1 MENKEKE
8 SSDMDISTSDE
19 EKVDN
24 SMEKTNKKRKK
35 MSFSSDG
42 ENNRKRGKSKM
53 CHQCKKSDKDRL
65 VCCSNCKDKT
75 FCLPCIKQ
83 RYPWIPEE
91 AFLSACPD
99 LLNIDVKCTDEEKI
113 VYSKHIVRALLPAL
127 EQLNTE
133 QMIEKP
139 MEYQIGVFPDFEVNT
154 HKAENEKNKSI
165 YCNYCS
171 AFIVDFHRSCSSC
184 SYKLCL
190 TCCKELRNGNLQ
202 ADASEVRMQN
212 IDNGPGYLPGM
223 AEVITRDQTEV
234 AMESKWKPMENGAIS
249 CPPKDMGGCSEGTLY
264 LRCLFSELLI
274 FELLLRAKEI
284 AQKCNLHIDS
294 ALDHYSSKSK
304 GEPSTSGPK
313 VRKAAARENS
323 SDNYLFSPAAVDIQS
338 TNSMHF
344 RFSFSKGEP
353 VIVTDVHDRA
363 LRLSWEPTVIWSAC
377 RQTMKAVDIL
387 NCSNWCMHVCNL
399 YKVHIA
405 YGFPKELGRGD
416 SVTKLHYAL
425 TDTVNVLMHTEAV
438 VPKVEQL
445 VAIEKLRQIHK
456 ARDQREFVADANRM
470 HESIKTNIPNVN
482 GKSVPSVTADCEK
495 NQHGKDNPE
504 GFEEAD
510 GGGALWDVFRRQDV
524 PKLEE
529 YLRKHFREFW
539 HIGPSFP
546 QVVHPILDNTFYLST
561 MHKRKLKEEY
571 GIEPWTFVQKL
582 GEAVFVPAGCPHQVR
597 NLMPCI
603 NASLDFIST
612 ENVNECIRLTEEL
625 RKLPRNHDSRKDK
638 FGVKKI
644 IVQTMSKV
652 VNLLKKTVLNSEA
665 GIGTEL
671 CLSSSISKTI
681 NAMPG
686 PSMPKSSSVSEDP
699 SSSMAANR
707 EDPSRTAQL
716 ILYSP
721 PPAQESTLVPSQA
734 IKQIINIDQDVESTF
749 HSVQSFLKSLQE
761 QHPRQQSG
769 LQINSTTS
777 SAQIHAK
784 LIYECS
790 IRLPLAVFA
799 DDLTKE
805 KEVHDAIAA
814 LSDNPSSLLSNEQAK
829 QLRRLKYE
837 FPFMVKKC
845 RDLARSKSSC
855 QEFFTDF
862 EEDRKKL
869 DDWIRSEQRLKAKY
883 EKKEEEARELE
894 ERLQDIRTMQK
905 EIMDERQ
912 ERSRESQNI
921 LLLSQEKA
929 GKIESISNELVTTEV
944 QMDGLLKKWSNLKSL
959 FP

>member
-8 SSDMDISTSDE
+8 SSDMDISSSDE

-35 MSFSSDG
+35 MNFSSDA

-53 CHQCKKSDKDRL
+53 CHQCKKSDKDKL

-83 RYPWIPEE
+83 RYPWILEE
-91 AFLSACPD
+91 AFLSACPVCRNLCNCKECLLLQELPKD
-99 LLNIDVKCTDEEKI
+99 LLNVDVKCTDEEKI
-113 VYSKHIVRALLPAL
+113 VYSKHIVRALLPVL

-133 QMIEKP
+133 QMIEKLN
-139 MEYQIGVFPDFEVNT
+139 EYQIGVFPDFEVNT

-294 ALDHYSSKSK
+294 ALNHCSSKSK

-313 VRKAAARENS
+313 LRKAAARENS

-344 RFSFSKGEP
+344 RLSFSKGEP
-353 VIVTDVHDRA
+353 VIVTEVHDSA

-377 RQTMKAVDIL
+377 RQTMKAADIL
-387 NCSNWCMHVCNL
+387 NCSNWCMHVLNL

-405 YGFPKELGRGD
+405 YGFPKVLGRGD

-470 HESIKTNIPNVN
+470 HESIKTNMPNVN
-482 GKSVPSVTADCEK
+482 GKSVLSVTADCET
-495 NQHGKDNPE
+495 DRFE
-504 GFEEAD
+504 GFEEEED
-510 GGGALWDVFRRQDV
+510 DVLWDVFRRQDV

-529 YLRKHFREFW
+529 YLRKHFREFR
-539 HIGPSFP
+539 HIGSPFP
-546 QVVHPILDNTFYLST
+546 PVVHPILDKTFYLSVE
-561 MHKRKLKEEY
+561 HKRRLKEEY

-582 GEAVFVPAGCPHQVR
+582 GEAVFVPAGCPHQ
-597 NLMPCI
+597 
-603 NASLDFIST
+603 
-612 ENVNECIRLTEEL
+612 
-625 RKLPRNHDSRKDK
+625 
-638 FGVKKI
+638 
-644 IVQTMSKV
+644 Q
-652 VNLLKKTVLNSEA
+652 
-665 GIGTEL
+665 
-671 CLSSSISKTI
+671 
-681 NAMPG
+681 
-686 PSMPKSSSVSEDP
+686 
-699 SSSMAANR
+699 
-707 EDPSRTAQL
+707 
-716 ILYSP
+716 
-721 PPAQESTLVPSQA
+721 
-734 IKQIINIDQDVESTF
+734 
-749 HSVQSFLKSLQE
+749 
-761 QHPRQQSG
+761 
-769 LQINSTTS
+769 
-777 SAQIHAK
+777 
-784 LIYECS
+784 
-790 IRLPLAVFA
+790 
-799 DDLTKE
+799 
-805 KEVHDAIAA
+805 
-814 LSDNPSSLLSNEQAK
+814 
-829 QLRRLKYE
+829 
-837 FPFMVKKC
+837 
-845 RDLARSKSSC
+845 
-855 QEFFTDF
+855 
-862 EEDRKKL
+862 
-869 DDWIRSEQRLKAKY
+869 
-883 EKKEEEARELE
+883 
-894 ERLQDIRTMQK
+894 
-905 EIMDERQ
+905 
-912 ERSRESQNI
+912 
-921 LLLSQEKA
+921 
-929 GKIESISNELVTTEV
+929 
-944 QMDGLLKKWSNLKSL
+944 
-959 FP
+959 

>member
-8 SSDMDISTSDE
+8 SSDMDISNGDE
-19 EKVDN
+19 EKIDN

-35 MSFSSDG
+35 MNFSSDA

-53 CHQCKKSDKDRL
+53 CHQCKKSDKDKL
-65 VCCSNCKDKT
+65 VCCSNCTDKT

-83 RYPWIPEE
+83 RYPEIPEE

-99 LLNIDVKCTDEEKI
+99 LLNVDVKCTDEEKI

-133 QMIEKP
+133 QMIEKLN
-139 MEYQIGVFPDFEVNT
+139 EYQIGVFPDFEVNT

-294 ALDHYSSKSK
+294 ALDHCSSKSK

-313 VRKAAARENS
+313 LRKAAARENS
-323 SDNYLFSPAAVDIQS
+323 SDNYLFTPAAVDIQS

-344 RFSFSKGEP
+344 RLSFSKGEP

-377 RQTMKAVDIL
+377 RQTMKAADIL
-387 NCSNWCMHVCNL
+387 NCSNWCMHVLNL

-405 YGFPKELGRGD
+405 YGFPKVLGRGD

-470 HESIKTNIPNVN
+470 HESIKTNITNVN
-482 GKSVPSVTADCEK
+482 GKSVLSVTADCET
-495 NQHGKDNPE
+495 DRSE

-510 GGGALWDVFRRQDV
+510 DDALWDVFRRQDV

-529 YLRKHFREFW
+529 YLRKHFREFR
-539 HIGPSFP
+539 HIGSPFP
-546 QVVHPILDNTFYLST
+546 PVVHPILDKTFYLSAE
-561 MHKRKLKEEY
+561 HKRRLKEEY

-582 GEAVFVPAGCPHQVR
+582 GEAVFVPAGCPHQGR
-597 NLMPCI
+597 NLKPFI
-603 NASLDFIST
+603 NVTLDFISA

-638 FGVKKI
+638 FG
-644 IVQTMSKV
+644 
-652 VNLLKKTVLNSEA
+652 
-665 GIGTEL
+665 
-671 CLSSSISKTI
+671 
-681 NAMPG
+681 AMPG
-686 PSMPKSSSVSEDP
+686 PSMPKSSSISEDP

-707 EDPSRTAQL
+707 EDPSRTSQL

-721 PPAQESTLVPSQA
+721 PNKAQETTLVPSQA
-734 IKQIINIDQDVESTF
+734 MKQLINIDQDVESTF
-749 HSVQSFLKSLQE
+749 HTVQSFLKSLQE

-769 LQINSTTS
+769 LPINSTTS

-814 LSDNPSSLLSNEQAK
+814 LSDNPSSLLSEEQAK

-869 DDWIRSEQRLKAKY
+869 DDWIRSDTRLKAKY